1 MQTGYIMPRTKGTP
15 RRLFHF
21 LGSGHKAN
29 ISHGTRSLVA
39 NPNPTSGLETNATG
53 PGGHTSIH
61 TGPGGWGSHTPP
73 LEASTGAPTPG

>member
-1 MQTGYIMPRTKGTP
+1 MQTGYIMPRPKGTP
-15 RRLFHF
+15 RRLLHF

-53 PGGHTSIH
+53 PVA
-61 TGPGGWGSHTPP
+61 TPP
-73 LEASTGAPTPG
+73 STQALEGGGATHLH